1 MKKLL
6 CILMLCTAAV
16 QGTEAKDWWAVTALS
31 LDKEGEHITSEDY
44 SDIEEVH
51 IKFRIK
57 DFINSIE
64 KNVKKVYN
72 QYKA

>member
-6 CILMLCTAAV
+6 CIALLCTLAV

-31 LDKEGEHITSEDY
+31 IDNEGNHITSEDY
-44 SDIEEVH
+44 SDIENVK

-57 DFINSIE
+57 DFINSVE
-64 KNVKKVYN
+64 KSVKKVYN
-72 QYKA
+72 RL

>member
-1 MKKLL
+1 MF
-6 CILMLCTAAV
+6 CIMAV
-16 QGTEAKDWWAVTALS
+16 QGTQAKDWWAVTALS
-31 LDKEGEHITSEDY
+31 IDNEGNHISARDY

-72 QYKA
+72 QYKD